1 MNYATKLQDN
11 KVKFEYL
18 AAAVPAYLKYKVF
31 AFEDVAYLFDID
43 ELDERTEDELKE
55 QYQKG
60 SAVLR
65 QISQKIAR
73 LNLN

>member
-1 MNYATKLQDN
+1 MNYATKIEAN

-43 ELDERTEDELKE
+43 ELDERTEDEQKE

-60 SAVLR
+60 AAVLR
-65 QISQKIAR
+65 QISNKLQR
-73 LNLN
+73 LNAN